1 MCLFSPNK
9 HFSVSSPWGTLCSCF
24 RPTSLLACPRD
35 SDAAPAQSW
44 FLSKPCPRRP
54 HPELWTALSG
64 VPGRPYSY
72 PIQARAPHH
81 IYIRLPP
88 AALPNW
94 WGLSPSKAPSPLQS
108 LSCLPGP
115 EDTLLTLPPPRQAR
129 RPHLCRAS
137 AASQAQKTPL
147 LTLPPPSSA

>member
-1 MCLFSPNK
+1 MLYKVTEKTFQFSSTEEYTAYGIQVIDDNTGDVLCTVHDVFK
-9 HFSVSSPWGTLCSCF
+9 PW
-24 RPTSLLACPRD
+24 
-35 SDAAPAQSW
+35 
-44 FLSKPCPRRP
+44 PRRP

-94 WGLSPSKAPSPLQS
+94 
-108 LSCLPGP
+108 
-115 EDTLLTLPPPRQAR
+115 
-129 RPHLCRAS
+129 
-137 AASQAQKTPL
+137 
-147 LTLPPPSSA
+147 